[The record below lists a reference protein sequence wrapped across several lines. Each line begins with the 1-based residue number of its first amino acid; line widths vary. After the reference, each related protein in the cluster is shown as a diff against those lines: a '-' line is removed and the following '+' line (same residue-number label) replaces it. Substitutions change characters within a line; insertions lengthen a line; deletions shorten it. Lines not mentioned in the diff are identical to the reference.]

1 VWTNQLLFSSP
12 SVFRTISLSPAFTSA
27 ESNPKLQGG
36 WCNPTTSPAGIW
48 SPPRAGRLCEKR
60 RGRRR
65 GARGRACIGGA
76 TTPQPFVLY
85 STVLSWL
92 NTFAPGRLHGKS
104 AVMREVEDMCYE
116 RWQLCGID
124 SGESSSS
131 TYATPLGSIAFVRV
145 QGVRGH
151 CGRDEDDDDVF
162 ICSCRNKN
170 QPKAKYPKDTS
181 HHTRLFRGPA
191 LMI

>member
-1 VWTNQLLFSSP
+1 VAGAS
-12 SVFRTISLSPAFTSA
+12 
-27 ESNPKLQGG
+27 
-36 WCNPTTSPAGIW
+36 PTTSPAGIW
-48 SPPRAGRLCEKR
+48 SPPRAGRLCKKR